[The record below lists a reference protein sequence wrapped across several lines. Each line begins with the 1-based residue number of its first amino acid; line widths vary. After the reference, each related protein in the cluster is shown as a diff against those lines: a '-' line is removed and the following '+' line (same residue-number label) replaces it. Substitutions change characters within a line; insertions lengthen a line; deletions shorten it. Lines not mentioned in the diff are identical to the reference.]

1 MVLPDNIAPD
11 AVRWLT
17 AKLNGDNAKAREIM
31 STLLARNIMGWD
43 GAAFSLDGTRRELL
57 TIAPELLDL
66 PELTRRIQAGDKEAR
81 NLAIDHDLMN
91 ARRQAPA
98 ESHGRMSY
106 EETKAALEAEMR
118 RQGLHV

>member
-1 MVLPDNIAPD
+1 MKLPDNVVPD

-17 AKLNGDNAKAREIM
+17 AKLNGREERAREVM
-31 STLLARNIMGWD
+31 GTLLEKDIVGWN

-57 TIAPELLDL
+57 AIAPELLDM
-66 PELTRRIQAGDKEAR
+66 PELTRRIQAGDREAR
-81 NLAIDHDLMN
+81 SLAIDHDLMN

-98 ESHGRMSY
+98 VSHGRMSY

-118 RQGLHV
+118 KQGLHV